1 MRNKKE
7 DIEETT
13 LHKDGSSAVLSLWK
27 RKGKKE
33 KKTYYNTRYSYLVTQ
48 PSTKA
53 AEQGLT

>member
-27 RKGKKE
+27 RKGKKI
-33 KKTYYNTRYSYLVTQ
+33 KKGVLQHAVLVFGH
-48 PSTKA
+48 PTKY
-53 AEQGLT
+53 